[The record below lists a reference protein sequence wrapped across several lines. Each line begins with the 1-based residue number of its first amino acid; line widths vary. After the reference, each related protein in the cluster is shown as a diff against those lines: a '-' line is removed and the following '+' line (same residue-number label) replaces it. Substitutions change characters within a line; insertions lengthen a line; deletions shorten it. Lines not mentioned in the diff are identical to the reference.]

1 MPENI
6 MICHFC
12 EEKFKRDELTLK
24 TTGRTIEGSYIF
36 QCKNC
41 EWSMKQQ
48 KELAD
53 INLINKLED

>member
-6 MICHFC
+6 MICHWC
-12 EEKFKRDELTLK
+12 EEEFKRHDLTLK
-24 TTGRTIEGSYIF
+24 INDPDMY

-41 EWSMKQQ
+41 EWSMKEQ
-48 KELAD
+48 KKLAD

>member
-1 MPENI
+1 

-12 EEKFKRDELTLK
+12 EEEFKRDELILK
-24 TTGRTIEGSYIF
+24 TTGRTIEGSYIY

>member
-1 MPENI
+1 

-12 EEKFKRDELTLK
+12 EEEFKRDELILK
-24 TTGRTIEGSYIF
+24 TTGRTIEGSYIY

-53 INLINKLED
+53 INLIKEQGESK

>member
-1 MPENI
+1 
-6 MICHFC
+6 MICHWC
-12 EEKFKRDELTLK
+12 EEKFKRDELILK

-48 KELAD
+48 KELTD

>member
-6 MICHFC
+6 MICHWC
-12 EEKFKRDELTLK
+12 EEEFKRDDLTLK

-41 EWSMKQQ
+41 EWSMKEQ
-48 KELAD
+48 KKLAD

>member
-24 TTGRTIEGSYIF
+24 TTGRTIEGSYIY

-48 KELAD
+48 KELTD

>member
-6 MICHFC
+6 MICHWC

-48 KELAD
+48 KKLAD
-53 INLINKLED
+53 INLIKELED

>member
-1 MPENI
+1 
-6 MICHFC
+6 MICHWC

-48 KELAD
+48 KELTD

>member
-1 MPENI
+1 MPEKI

-12 EEKFKRDELTLK
+12 EEEFKRDDLTLK

>member
-1 MPENI
+1 

-12 EEKFKRDELTLK
+12 EETFKRDELILK
-24 TTGRTIEGSYIF
+24 INDPDIY

-41 EWSMKQQ
+41 ELSIKEQ
-48 KELAD
+48 KELSD

>member
-6 MICHFC
+6 MICHWC
-12 EEKFKRDELTLK
+12 EEEFKRHDLTLK

-41 EWSMKQQ
+41 EWSMKEQ
-48 KELAD
+48 KKLAD

>member
-1 MPENI
+1 

-12 EEKFKRDELTLK
+12 EEEFKRDELILK
-24 TTGRTIEGSYIF
+24 TTGRTIERSYIY

-41 EWSMKQQ
+41 ELSMKQQ

-53 INLINKLED
+53 INLIKEQEGK

>member
-6 MICHFC
+6 MICHWC
-12 EEKFKRDELTLK
+12 EEEFKRDELTLK